1 MKQKREKIQVLEQR
15 ALLLRK
21 LWNYQGFEPI
31 PLKKLL
37 FEMGVV
43 ALFRPMSAK
52 FSGMAIRIQNDSEV
66 FRFMMV
72 NSDMPVGRQ
81 NFTICHELYHLYVQ
95 EHFETRV
102 CKVGSFD
109 KKDPEEYNAD
119 IFAAHFL
126 LPAEALKTRI
136 PLQELEHRNVS
147 LATILRIENLFE
159 CSREFLLIRLQELG
173 FMHEEEKEQ
182 FQKSVKATAHRYGY
196 SPYLYTKSAAES
208 VVGDYASLANDLFD
222 NELISESHYYSVM
235 EDLGFNLSDIDL
247 QGDEAE

>member
-1 MKQKREKIQVLEQR
+1 
-15 ALLLRK
+15 
-21 LWNYQGFEPI
+21 
-31 PLKKLL
+31 
-37 FEMGVV
+37 
-43 ALFRPMSAK
+43 
-52 FSGMAIRIQNDSEV
+52 
-66 FRFMMV
+66 MV

-119 IFAAHFL
+119 TFAAHFL

-159 CSREFLLIRLQELG
+159 SSREFLLIRLQELG
-173 FMHEEEKEQ
+173 FIHEEEKEQ
-182 FQKSVKATAHRYGY
+182 FQKSVRATAHRYGY

-208 VVGDYASLANDLFD
+208 VVGDYASLANELFD
-222 NELISESHYYSVM
+222 SELISESHYYSVM

-247 QGDEAE
+247 QEMKQNEKLILIDADVNNQTSFQDFLSRYLSRKAKTPFLITETAFCAEGGTRTRTGLLPHAPETCVSTSFTTSA